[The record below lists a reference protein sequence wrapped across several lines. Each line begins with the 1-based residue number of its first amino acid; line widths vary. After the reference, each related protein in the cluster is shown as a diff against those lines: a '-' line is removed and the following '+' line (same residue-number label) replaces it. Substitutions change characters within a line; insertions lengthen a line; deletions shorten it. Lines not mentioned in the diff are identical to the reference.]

1 MKYQLVDGLKAFLH
15 KILMDLDT
23 EDHKH
28 VEVVVDAEEL
38 FLVL

>member
-15 KILMDLDT
+15 KILMNLDP
-23 EDHKH
+23 EDYKH

-38 FLVL
+38 FLAL